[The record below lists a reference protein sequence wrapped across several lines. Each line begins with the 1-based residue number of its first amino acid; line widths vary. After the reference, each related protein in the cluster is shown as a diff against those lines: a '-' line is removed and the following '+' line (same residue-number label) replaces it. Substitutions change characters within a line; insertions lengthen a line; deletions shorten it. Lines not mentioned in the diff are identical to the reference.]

1 MSTILS
7 NISEIFFEFDS
18 YKLNSQQELSLS
30 NLSKLLKRYNY
41 INLHIDGHSSNE
53 GDSDY
58 NLFLSNKRSSKVKEK
73 LILDGIRDERLE
85 TRSFGEDN
93 PDYANDPIS
102 ERRKNRRVILSV
114 NRNP

>member
-1 MSTILS
+1 MHRCIKCIFYTH
-7 NISEIFFEFDS
+7 NITSLYTS
-18 YKLNSQQELSLS
+18 Y
-30 NLSKLLKRYNY
+30 
-41 INLHIDGHSSNE
+41 
-53 GDSDY
+53 Y

-102 ERRKNRRVILSV
+102 ERRKNRRVIISV